1 MVQIQEV
8 TNEDAWSDA
17 SSNASDDSLSA
28 AQRPGAALDSDDD
41 HDDDDDDDLDLTPFD
56 PSTETFSSR
65 FYALKDMIP
74 PSTRASLHTSA
85 STLHSWAWSLGTWG
99 GSAAWIACT
108 SAILVGLPL
117 MLAIEGEAGLVQ
129 QELQYMG
136 QQAATPQ
143 AQTQFAQPA
152 QPGQIVPPGF

>member
-1 MVQIQEV
+1 MVQIQDV

-17 SSNASDDSLSA
+17 SSNASDDSRSA
-28 AQRPGAALDSDDD
+28 AQRPGAGLDS
-41 HDDDDDDDLDLTPFD
+41 DDDDDDLSLTAFD
-56 PSTETFSSR
+56 ASTESFSSR

-74 PSTRASLHTSA
+74 PSTRASLHNSA
-85 STLHSWAWSLGTWG
+85 ATLHSWAWSLGTLG

-143 AQTQFAQPA
+143 AQTQTQFAQPA